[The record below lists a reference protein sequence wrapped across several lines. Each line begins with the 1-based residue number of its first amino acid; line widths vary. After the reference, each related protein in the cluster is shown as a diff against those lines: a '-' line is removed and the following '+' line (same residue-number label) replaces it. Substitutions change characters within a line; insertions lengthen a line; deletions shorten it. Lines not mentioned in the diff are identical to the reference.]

1 MMFKNTTIGLLLA
14 VSLLGPATLLLPK
27 YLPHFMPVMAQQNNI
42 NATTTAK
49 TASNFN
55 IYN

>member
-1 MMFKNTTIGLLLA
+1 MFKNTTIGLLLA